1 MDDDQPS
8 TTDTDEPR
16 FLHRPVLRTE
26 IVRVFAEVPAG
37 HVIDATLGGGG
48 HAEALLEAHPGI
60 RILGLD
66 RDADAVRAATG
77 RLARFGDR
85 VRVVH
90 TRFDRLAEVVREQG
104 IGTGPGNGVVGVLF
118 DLGVS
123 SPQFD
128 RPDRG
133 FSYRF
138 DAPLDMRMDRT
149 QRRTAADIL
158 NTSAEDELVRILRE
172 HGDEPNARRIARAII
187 AARPLATTGELVETV
202 RQALPA
208 AVQRRKGH
216 PAKRT
221 FQALRIEVNDELTIL
236 PGTIDDAIDV
246 LEPGGRVAVISYH
259 SGEDRIAKD
268 RLRNAATGGCTCPV
282 HLPCVCGAE
291 PTVRIVGRAI
301 VPGAAELAENP
312 RAASARLRVGE
323 KLDTHGHQ
331 ESA

>member
-1 MDDDQPS
+1 MDDERTS
-8 TTDTDEPR
+8 TTDPDEPM
-16 FLHRPVLRTE
+16 FFHRPVLRSE
-26 IVRVFAEVPAG
+26 IIRVFAEVPAG
-37 HVIDATLGGGG
+37 TVIDATLGGGG
-48 HAEALLEAHPGI
+48 HAEALLEAHPGLS
-60 RILGLD
+60 ILGLD
-66 RDADAVRAATG
+66 RDADALRAASG

-85 VRVVH
+85 VVVVH
-90 TRFDRLAEVVREQG
+90 TRFDRMAEVVRAQG

-149 QRRTAADIL
+149 QRRTAADVL
-158 NTSAEDELVRILRE
+158 NTSAETELVRILRE

-187 AARPLATTGELVETV
+187 AARPLATTGELVDVV
-202 RQALPA
+202 RSALPA
-208 AVQRRKGH
+208 AVQRKKGH

-221 FQALRIEVNDELTIL
+221 FQALRIEVNDELAIL
-236 PGTIDDAIDV
+236 PGTIDDAIDA
-246 LEPGGRVAVISYH
+246 LEPGGRVAVVSYH

-268 RLRNAATGGCTCPV
+268 RLRTAARGGCTCPTQ
-282 HLPCVCGAE
+282 LPCVCGAE
-291 PTVRIVGRAI
+291 PAVRIVGRAI
-301 VPGAAELAENP
+301 RPDEAEIAANP